1 MGHSPEKKPKEA
13 PGVPGAQE
21 RIPNWDLYNA
31 NSEHYRQDAGSWGEP
46 EAPWVLARLT
56 GDGRRSSRCLIN
68 IYVFMYILL
77 GEGGVYVIFILTY
90 AGVRDMPPC
99 CDTDIYYDL

>member
-1 MGHSPEKKPKEA
+1 MRENVSQTGTYKATLTQNTTAKMPA
-13 PGVPGAQE
+13 GV
-21 RIPNWDLYNA
+21 WD
-31 NSEHYRQDAGSWGEP
+31 EP
-46 EAPWVLARLT
+46 EAPWFLARLT
-56 GDGRRSSRCLIN
+56 GDGQRPSRCLIN

-99 CDTDIYYDL
+99 CNTDIYYDL

>member
-1 MGHSPEKKPKEA
+1 MAMP
-13 PGVPGAQE
+13 
-21 RIPNWDLYNA
+21 
-31 NSEHYRQDAGSWGEP
+31 
-46 EAPWVLARLT
+46 T
-56 GDGRRSSRCLIN
+56 GDGLRPSLIN

-99 CDTDIYYDL
+99 CNTDYLLRFLGSVRQSCGREDPGGKSPSLGISLGGGGA

>member
-1 MGHSPEKKPKEA
+1 MG
-13 PGVPGAQE
+13 PGKAH
-21 RIPNWDLYNA
+21 WDG
-31 NSEHYRQDAGSWGEP
+31 Q
-46 EAPWVLARLT
+46 RLF
-56 GDGRRSSRCLIN
+56 RCLIN

-99 CDTDIYYDL
+99 CNTDIYYDL